1 MSRLFCGLLLRP
13 QRSTSLSQ
21 CPFFN
26 SRRSKRTP
34 APSGTNHGAAPP
46 SVLSARKALVL
57 PGAQSGS
64 GHATSGCL
72 VTLGLRAGRGA
83 VLCRL
88 LRDLQRPRGAEVQPQ
103 LLPSLPAAVLEQ
115 EEGAARVSHLQEE
128 VFSDRT
134 HGEPGAEERGRHLPE
149 GAGDQGGGCHSAG
162 EGTGVRGAGGVGG
175 RDVRRARGSSQTLLP
190 G

>member
-1 MSRLFCGLLLRP
+1 MSRLLCGLPLRP
-13 QRSTSLSQ
+13 PRSASLSRRT
-21 CPFFN
+21 FFN
-26 SRRSKRTP
+26 SRGSQRTP
-34 APSGTNHGAAPP
+34 LPSGTKHGAAPP
-46 SVLSARKALVL
+46 SVLSAGKALVL
-57 PGAQSGS
+57 PDSESGS
-64 GHATSGCL
+64 GHATSGRL

-128 VFSDRT
+128 VLSDRT

-149 GAGDQGGGCHSAG
+149 GAGDQDGRGHSAG
-162 EGTGVRGAGGVGG
+162 EGTGVRGAGGAGG
-175 RDVRRARGSSQTLLP
+175 RDVCGARGSSQTLLP